1 MHSALFQRHART
13 ALALALSCALLACG
27 SEPKTRVRTEAPKVA
42 APTPIEVSSN
52 AEAPSGIVSFVLPE
66 TLEQGEVFAAD
77 LLPSSML
84 SGIAFEV
91 SPQVT
96 LDGHLAS
103 FKVKSDY
110 GRLDAQ
116 SVEIVQQRIQ
126 EIAALAELEKL
137 SEGKVFAKAAGTSLK
152 NTGKAV
158 VNVFRDPKGTAR
170 AIPDAVKTKVAN
182 TWASIK
188 LRSKELSDDARGK
201 IRGDGA
207 PPEFNAFLP
216 DPPVTPEKT
225 WEDRAQSQGKKFG
238 LSYIG
243 YNSARRTLTKEL
255 NIDPYTS
262 NPEIEDRLDAFAW
275 SYLAGSAGT
284 GAVMGAVTGGLST
297 VVGKTRTI
305 NRLVY
310 DLPPEDIK
318 KRNAA
323 ELKKVGVDGEVARNF
338 LKNSTFTPTMQ
349 TQITDS
355 IAVHWEIDGWKDWLS
370 YLRYVDSEIEAR
382 FTVQAMNML
391 NAQDASNG
399 VRAVKMVGVNPVFV
413 LKDGRYLVPAPVD
426 YVYYN
431 AKLKA
436 FLGEPQL
443 RGQTVSMWVAGK
455 VSQPAQDAIAGRG
468 FELQSLVAYP
478 GAPNYAVDDL
488 VE

>member
-1 MHSALFQRHART
+1 MQSRWMSPRAVLAVAIVC
-13 ALALALSCALLACG
+13 ALAACG
-27 SEPKTRVRTEAPKVA
+27 SEPKTRTRVEAPKVA
-42 APTPIEVSSN
+42 APMPVEVSQST
-52 AEAPSGIVSFVLPE
+52 EAPSGIVSFVLPE
-66 TLEQGEVFAAD
+66 TLEQGEIFAAD

-96 LDGHLAS
+96 LSGHLAN

-126 EIAALAELEKL
+126 EIAALAALEQL
-137 SEGKVFAKAAGTSLK
+137 SEGKVFAKAVGSSLK
-152 NTGKAV
+152 STGKAV

-182 TWASIK
+182 TWAAIK

-216 DPPVTPEKT
+216 DPPTTPEKT

-238 LSYIG
+238 LSYLG
-243 YNSARRTLTKEL
+243 YNSARRTLTQEL
-255 NIDPYTS
+255 GIDPYTS

-284 GAVMGAVTGGLST
+284 GAVMGAVTGGMSA
-297 VVGKTRTI
+297 VVSKTRQI

-323 ELKKVGVDGEVARNF
+323 ELKKVGIDGEVARNF

-382 FTVQAMNML
+382 FTLQAMYML
-391 NAQDASNG
+391 NAQDVANP
-399 VRAVKMVGVNPVFV
+399 VRSIKMVGVNPVFV

-426 YVYYN
+426 YVFYN

-436 FLGEPQL
+436 FLGEPEL
-443 RGQTVSMWVAGK
+443 RGQAVVMWVAGK
-455 VSQPAQDAIAGRG
+455 VSQAAQDAIAGRG
-468 FELQSLVAYP
+468 FELQSLVTYP
-478 GAPNYAVDDL
+478 GAPSYSMGNL
-488 VE
+488 